1 MEPRT
6 SIRCSRQCPAHSCN
20 GGAGRGLNERM
31 SCIILGLTKLFRLN
45 QVENN
50 QNGSR
55 LHSRAHICGIRQ
67 TTFTNILLRCG
78 LINAIHGNNQLY
90 PWFTPSYQHF
100 LLILQACSVQAVCC
114 ERWNHQGSQISTVVA
129 NYLIRMLYRIKLG
142 YLCQIWAEMF
152 ALMRQWEKDVIWS
165 WNEIHTM
172 SACMVHS
179 LYNQIY
185 RLCKCQVGNNI
196 QLLLLERKQVR
207 TPLNN

>member
-1 MEPRT
+1 MLTWSQDRMGLRPSLKTREKSLAPGALLKLTRSPAAALQRDFACT
-6 SIRCSRQCPAHSCN
+6 RHSWSADKWACKQQCLVHGATYKHQVQQTVPSTQMQR
-20 GGAGRGLNERM
+20 GAGRGPNECM

-67 TTFTNILLRCG
+67 ITFTNILLRCG

-142 YLCQIWAEMF
+142 YLCQI
-152 ALMRQWEKDVIWS
+152 
-165 WNEIHTM
+165 
-172 SACMVHS
+172 
-179 LYNQIY
+179 
-185 RLCKCQVGNNI
+185 
-196 QLLLLERKQVR
+196 
-207 TPLNN
+207 